1 MLSGTGMSA
10 QSYVVPRTSLSFIS
24 PSSHWLFASL
34 EKSANPVITIF
45 EHTLNF
51 KLLHTRTHRH
61 LHGQINTYKPLYLD
75 TRSTS
80 STTLSIRCVFPF
92 VLPRFSLLHAGSA
105 CKCLLSFPSHI
116 TDSIQDVPLTIHPG
130 HYRMAGPCHHNF
142 GLMNH
147 YTFGG
152 TRPLVLA
159 ERSKLII
166 SCFDLA
172 VKRPYCCE
180 FVPANMFSF
189 YSECLHPP
197 TAIETSPGRLSYCST
212 IPRINSFIHIHI
224 LQIIRSV

>member
-1 MLSGTGMSA
+1 MDKST
-10 QSYVVPRTSLSFIS
+10 PTS
-24 PSSHWLFASL
+24 PSILIHAVR
-34 EKSANPVITIF
+34 AQ
-45 EHTLNF
+45 
-51 KLLHTRTHRH
+51 LH
-61 LHGQINTYKPLYLD
+61 LVSD
-75 TRSTS
+75 VSF
-80 STTLSIRCVFPF
+80 LS
-92 VLPRFSLLHAGSA
+92 FSLLHAGSA

-224 LQIIRSV
+224 LQIIRSVRGAERLPHPPHPPAAAFASSFGPHHHVSQAEPSCMKEPLSSSISNIFTSILIHGFIY